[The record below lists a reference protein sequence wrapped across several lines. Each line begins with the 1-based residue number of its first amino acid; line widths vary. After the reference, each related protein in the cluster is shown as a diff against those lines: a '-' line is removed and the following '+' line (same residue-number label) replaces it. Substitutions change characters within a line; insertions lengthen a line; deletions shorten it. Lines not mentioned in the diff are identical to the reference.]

1 MRLFVAVE
9 LSEETVRTAARISA
23 ALRRDVG
30 SRLHAT
36 WVAPENMHLTVRF
49 IGQVEDARARA
60 VIDALV
66 PPVAVPPFDVELG
79 ACGMFPPSGSPRVIW
94 IGLTLGML
102 SLTAMHAEFERRLLA
117 LGFERETRPFSA
129 HLTLARVKDAPRGAA
144 GALRDAMQAMTPSAA
159 RSHITRATIFQS
171 HLSSTGP
178 HYEPMGHVPLIP
190 RK

>member
-36 WVAPENMHLTVRF
+36 WVAPENMPLTVRF

-102 SLTAMHAEFERRLLA
+102 PLTAMHAEFDRRLMPF
-117 LGFERETRPFSA
+117 GFEPDTRPFSA
-129 HLTLARVKDAPRGAA
+129 HLTLARVKDAPRGA
-144 GALRDAMQAMTPSAA
+144 GAAVRGTLRAVTPSA
-159 RSHITRATIFQS
+159 
-171 HLSSTGP
+171 
-178 HYEPMGHVPLIP
+178 
-190 RK
+190 